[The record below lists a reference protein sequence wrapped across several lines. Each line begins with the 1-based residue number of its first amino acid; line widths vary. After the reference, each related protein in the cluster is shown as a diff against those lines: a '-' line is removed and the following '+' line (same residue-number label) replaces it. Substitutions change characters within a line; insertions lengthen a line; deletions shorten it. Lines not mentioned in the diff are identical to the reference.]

1 MTAPELKPCTIQG
14 AIAALEE
21 AFKVITGAQFVIKKF
36 DNEKAAPVI
45 EIMGKCKV
53 MIEDALERLYDTR
66 APQPQSGDRAKA
78 LDALEFLRG
87 KFYDALRTSNAT
99 LRGGIREY
107 QNRHIN
113 EAIDKLAIIRAALTA
128 PQWLPIETAPN
139 EVWNFSPVDLWLV
152 IKPSIQ
158 TMGFGD
164 SFRVVDCYKKYG
176 KGPWCHLHNGEE
188 KEIKHEL
195 ITHWMPLPAPP
206 QTEKEVE

>member
-1 MTAPELKPCTIQG
+1 MTDEKLNEKWECFCDEGYYHMWAVCDANGSKAFTD
-14 AIAALEE
+14 AIHVRTKEE
-21 AFKVITGAQFVIKKF
+21 AEFLV
-36 DNEKAAPVI
+36 
-45 EIMGKCKV
+45 
-53 MIEDALERLYDTR
+53 ERLNR
-66 APQPQSGDRAKA
+66 A
-78 LDALEFLRG
+78 
-87 KFYDALRTSNAT
+87 
-99 LRGGIREY
+99 
-107 QNRHIN
+107 
-113 EAIDKLAIIRAALTA
+113 A

-206 QTEKEVE
+206 QTEKETER